1 MIGGGLVARRRVS
14 VSGPCPVDEVWDRYV
29 RPGRWPQWSP
39 QIRAVEYPAEVILPG
54 TGGVV
59 HGPVGVRVG
68 FRILDVEAAG
78 PVRSWSWVVS
88 VAGVQL
94 RLRHDVEEVAGDG
107 TRTVLTVQGFGPAV
121 VLYLPVAKM
130 ALRRLVRQ

>member
-1 MIGGGLVARRRVS
+1 MVGGGLVLRRRVA

-29 RPGRWPQWSP
+29 RPGRWSQWSP
-39 QIRAVEYPAEVILPG
+39 QIRGVSYPAEMIAPG

-59 HGPVGVRVG
+59 HGPAGVRVG

-88 VAGVQL
+88 VGGVRL
-94 RLRHDVEEVAGDG
+94 RLWHDVEEAGDG
-107 TRTVLTVQGFGPAV
+107 GSRTTLTVQGFGPVV
-121 VLYLPVAKM
+121 VLYLPVAKV
-130 ALRRLVRQ
+130 ALRRLVRR